1 MFITPSTLTN
11 HYRLDG
17 GLEGRIQQVVANRER
32 FLRLTRQTEPIT
44 WHADFVLLK
53 FAQQKQDKADQFLKI
68 YPPNFK
74 STIAQ
79 N

>member
-1 MFITPSTLTN
+1 MFITPSTLTT

-44 WHADFVLLK
+44 WHADFVLPSLLSKDK
-53 FAQQKQDKADQFLKI
+53 FCLVLI
-68 YPPNFK
+68 
-74 STIAQ
+74 
-79 N
+79 